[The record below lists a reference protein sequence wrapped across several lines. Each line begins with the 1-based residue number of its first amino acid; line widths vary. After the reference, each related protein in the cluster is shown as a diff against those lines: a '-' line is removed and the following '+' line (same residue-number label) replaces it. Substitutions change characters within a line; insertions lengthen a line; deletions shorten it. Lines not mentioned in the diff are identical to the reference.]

1 MNVTDLHIGVD
12 AFSVIYLF
20 KEEREAFEAYMR
32 GLLMCAG
39 KQGSLTFVM
48 DRRASKEKMEVVR
61 ERREQRNSAK
71 AEANN
76 LASFAKSEEFEQL
89 DSAAKHVIENL
100 IAEKE
105 QAAWHLYPAYL
116 KWLEG
121 MLSSLS
127 VTMTWAEEEADEYLA
142 SLTNHDVI
150 VSSDSD
156 MLVLGVKC
164 LWIPKGVA
172 LHHNEI
178 VGAEFLNYV
187 GLEKNK
193 LFALAF
199 LAGCDVQPKSLMPVN
214 EAVSRLRF
222 YGSIEQIHA
231 RHPAI
236 VTDAHMAEY
245 NRLSASKNL

>member
-20 KEEREAFEAYMR
+20 KEDRAAFEVYMR
-32 GLLMCAG
+32 GLVACAG
-39 KQGSLTFVM
+39 KEGSLTFVM

-76 LASFAKSEEFEQL
+76 LANFAKSEEFEQL
-89 DSAAKHVIENL
+89 DSAAKYIIETL

-127 VTMTWAEEEADEYLA
+127 VTMTWAQEEADEYLA

-172 LHHNEI
+172 LQHNEI
-178 VGAEFLNYV
+178 VGTEFLNYV

-222 YGSIEQIHA
+222 YGGIEQIHA

-236 VTDAHMAEY
+236 VTDAHIAEY
-245 NRLSASKNL
+245 NRLCESRNL

>member
-1 MNVTDLHIGVD
+1 
-12 AFSVIYLF
+12 
-20 KEEREAFEAYMR
+20 
-32 GLLMCAG
+32 
-39 KQGSLTFVM
+39 
-48 DRRASKEKMEVVR
+48 
-61 ERREQRNSAK
+61 
-71 AEANN
+71 
-76 LASFAKSEEFEQL
+76 
-89 DSAAKHVIENL
+89 
-100 IAEKE
+100 
-105 QAAWHLYPAYL
+105 
-116 KWLEG
+116 

-127 VTMTWAEEEADEYLA
+127 IIMTWAEEEADEYLA

-156 MLVLGVKC
+156 MLILGVKR
-164 LWIPKGVA
+164 LWIPKGSA

-178 VGAEFLNYV
+178 VGTEFLNYV

-222 YGSIEQIHA
+222 YGSIEKLHE
-231 RHPAI
+231 RHPTI

-245 NRLSASKNL
+245 NRLCASKHL